1 MKFAINGFGRIG
13 RTSFRVWFEKHADQS
28 ELMAINTSGSMD
40 VSGWAYLL
48 KYDSNYGV
56 WPVEIGV
63 EEHQKKDQV
72 TDEDPL
78 LGYLLVGG
86 RRIAVFAQRD
96 PSKLPWQQLGIE
108 TVIEST
114 GIFTTKEKATAHLNA
129 GAKRVVISA
138 PPKGDGIGTYVLG
151 VNEAMGTGIES
162 NASCTTNSVAPV
174 TAIIHG
180 AFHVKK
186 AMMSTIHSYTDDQ
199 NLQDNSHKDLRRARG
214 GALNIVPTTTGAAKS
229 VAETIPELKGLFDGI
244 SYRVPTSV
252 GSIAETVFVVEKKTT
267 VEEVNMLLEQ
277 ASQSPRWKGLLA
289 VEKDPIVSS
298 DIVGRDESSIVDL
311 ELTQVID
318 GDLIKVVSW
327 YDNEWGYCNR
337 LIEQSIRVS

>member
-1 MKFAINGFGRIG
+1 MRFAINGFGRIG
-13 RTSFRVWFEKHADQS
+13 RTSFRVWFEKHAEQS
-28 ELMAINTSGSMD
+28 ELIAVNTSGSMD

-48 KYDSNYGV
+48 RYDSNYGV
-56 WPVEIGV
+56 WPVEIAT

-86 RRIAVFAQRD
+86 RRVAILAQRD

-114 GIFTTKEKATAHLNA
+114 GIFTTKEKAIAHLTA

-138 PPKGDGIGTYVLG
+138 PPKGDGVGTYVLG
-151 VNEAMGTGIES
+151 VNEAVGAGIES
-162 NASCTTNSVAPV
+162 NASCTTNCVAPV
-174 TAIIHG
+174 TAVIHG
-180 AFHVKK
+180 AFRVKK

-199 NLQDNSHKDLRRARG
+199 NLQDNSHKDLRRARS
-214 GALNIVPTTTGAAKS
+214 AAINIVPTTTGAAKS

-252 GSIAETVFVVEKKTT
+252 GSIAETVFLVEKKTT
-267 VEEVNMLLEQ
+267 VEEVNAVLEQ

-298 DIVGRDESSIVDL
+298 DVVGRDESSIVDVA
-311 ELTQVID
+311 LTQVVD
-318 GDLIKVVSW
+318 GDLIKVVAW

-337 LIEQSIRVS
+337 LIEQSIRTP